1 METDEPL
8 PAPSPPRD
16 EIADLVARYLGS
28 VRRAGR
34 GTLPDGTPG
43 GQDEVFERAGFGD
56 RHVVRVPRGEVVV
69 RSEDEI
75 VASVFSLSSAA
86 PHLFGD
92 RLGGFERELR
102 ALLRRASPDGRF
114 AEIAGEIQ
122 LSIWRP
128 SGK

>member
-1 METDEPL
+1 M
-8 PAPSPPRD
+8 AS
-16 EIADLVARYLGS
+16 YLGS
-28 VRRAGR
+28 TRRAGA

-43 GQDEVFERAGFGD
+43 GQDDVYRRAGFTG
-56 RHVVRVPRGEVVV
+56 RRVVHVARGEVVR
-69 RSEDEI
+69 RSEDEV

-92 RLGGFERELR
+92 RLDGFERELR
-102 ALLRRASPDGRF
+102 ELLRRASPDGRF
-114 AEIAGEIQ
+114 AEVAGEIE